1 MNQSLCLTT
10 LAGMASDLRRILLAI
25 YFVGALGLGAEL
37 FLLEHFED
45 VWQWVP
51 LVLLGAGV
59 LAGLAVALRPGR
71 ALVLAFR
78 ALMVLFVAA
87 GAVGAYLHLRGNVEF
102 ELESDPALRG
112 AALIWES
119 LKGATPALAPGALAQ
134 LGLVGLALAYRHPAL
149 NPSQT
154 GRR

>member
-1 MNQSLCLTT
+1 
-10 LAGMASDLRRILLAI
+10 MASDLRRILLAI